1 MDSYKTR
8 IDTRSIN
15 SQVNEQAN
23 SGLQRIK
30 GQLVYVK
37 LSHFMLTL
45 SLFLA
50 ITNQD
55 KIRKIDV
62 STMHAHDYVCYGS
75 RPTLCSQA
83 RSLKVPV
90 YTSA

>member
-8 IDTRSIN
+8 METSIN

-30 GQLVYVK
+30 GQLAYMK
-37 LSHFMLTL
+37 PSNFMLTL

-50 ITNQD
+50 ITN
-55 KIRKIDV
+55 
-62 STMHAHDYVCYGS
+62 
-75 RPTLCSQA
+75 
-83 RSLKVPV
+83 
-90 YTSA
+90 